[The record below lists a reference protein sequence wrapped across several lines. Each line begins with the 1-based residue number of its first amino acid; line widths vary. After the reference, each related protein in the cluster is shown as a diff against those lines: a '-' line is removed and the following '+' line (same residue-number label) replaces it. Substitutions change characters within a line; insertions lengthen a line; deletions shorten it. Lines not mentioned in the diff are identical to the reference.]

1 MKVIKLDSLLHDIEN
16 GDAPVSG
23 YAVVDWLKSRAYD
36 SEPMPY
42 VEIKYPPDSVPVLKE
57 TIYGFC

>member
-23 YAVVDWLKSRAYD
+23 CAVVDWLRSKAYD
-36 SEPMPY
+36 YEPMPY
-42 VEIKYPPDSVPVLKE
+42 VHIKYPKDSKAVLKE
-57 TIYGFC
+57 